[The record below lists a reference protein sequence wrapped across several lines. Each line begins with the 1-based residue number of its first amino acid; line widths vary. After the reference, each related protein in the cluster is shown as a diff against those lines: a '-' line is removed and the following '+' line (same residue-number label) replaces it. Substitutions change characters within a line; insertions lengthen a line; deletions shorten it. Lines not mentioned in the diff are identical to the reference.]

1 MKKIISK
8 LFIAGIFV
16 MNNHPGLSQ
25 VTISGPSCILPGI
38 TYQYNIQ
45 GSWDSASTMQVCI
58 TGGVLIAGSG
68 TSTCTTNNKVISD
81 VLVTWNSVSSGSLAV
96 TSNKGNTNL
105 SVNIISPLN
114 AGTIAS
120 GIKSQMINTGTTP
133 VSISCSVATG
143 GACSPAYT
151 YQWQESPNSV
161 SWNDIL
167 GATSKDLKFSAAII
181 ETKYY
186 RRKTIETVSG
196 TIAYSDVAMI
206 GAIVTIPTL
215 K

>member
-1 MKKIISK
+1 MKKTLVKI
-8 LFIAGIFV
+8 FIVAFCSLEGQHV
-16 MNNHPGLSQ
+16 LSQ
-25 VTISGPSCILPGI
+25 VTITGPFCILPGI

-58 TGGVLIAGSG
+58 TGGVLIGSNSSSG
-68 TSTCTTNNKVISD
+68 CTTGNKVVSD
-81 VLVTWNSVSSGSLAV
+81 VLVTWNNVNSGSLNIS
-96 TSNKGNTNL
+96 SNKGNTNL

-114 AGTIAS
+114 AGAIGGS
-120 GIKSQMINTGTTP
+120 VKSQMINTGTTP

-161 SWNDIL
+161 SWNDIS
-167 GATSKDLKFSAAII
+167 GASSKDLKFSAAII